1 MLVTF
6 QDSKQI
12 LNWGFK
18 LEKGTIFGNLY
29 FQNYFEFCIK
39 TSKTQNTKVVHLDKI
54 YIFAFELNLKFCLVF
69 KLHKRAKNQD
79 FKIRVSPPIFS
90 ESSNTRDFTTTL
102 ASLHNINTL

>member
-29 FQNYFEFCIK
+29 FQNYFEFCIE
-39 TSKTQNTKVVHLDKI
+39 SSITQNTKVVHLDKI
-54 YIFAFELNLKFCLVF
+54 YNFAFELNLKFCLVF
-69 KLHKRAKNQD
+69 KLHKRGQKPG
-79 FKIRVSPPIFS
+79 F
-90 ESSNTRDFTTTL
+90 
-102 ASLHNINTL
+102 